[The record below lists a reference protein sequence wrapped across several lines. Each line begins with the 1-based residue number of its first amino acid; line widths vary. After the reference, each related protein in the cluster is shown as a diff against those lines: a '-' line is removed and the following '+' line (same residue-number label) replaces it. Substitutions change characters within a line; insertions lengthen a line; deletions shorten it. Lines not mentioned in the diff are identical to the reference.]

1 MTSAIAVEN
10 GNDQM
15 WLFRTGDLSEI
26 LLRLTVSIPIA
37 RSEGMHHVQ
46 IEQEACLYY
55 DMFRQ
60 VIDLY
65 MFVL

>member
-1 MTSAIAVEN
+1 
-10 GNDQM
+10 M